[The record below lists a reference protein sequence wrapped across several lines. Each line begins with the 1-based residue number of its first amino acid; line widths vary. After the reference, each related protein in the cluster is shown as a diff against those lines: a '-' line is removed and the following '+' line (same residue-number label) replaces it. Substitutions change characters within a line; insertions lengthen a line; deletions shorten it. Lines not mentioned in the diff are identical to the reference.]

1 MNADAEPAAKD
12 IGFFSR
18 ASGGYEKVTGE
29 SVSAWIVLAIAN
41 FAVQVIFFRE
51 MTSGETS
58 AGEFGLLTAA
68 LGIVGFL
75 TVPLLAVRQAFLLYP
90 VRPEATGAEARLGSL
105 RSSSVTV
112 VETMAWLWGGFCCLL
127 ILLPLPSPTLP
138 RFSLQLFALLNV
150 LIALGGVVSR
160 AVCESE
166 NRLRFWAL
174 LAIGAASARVFLGAG
189 LASFEPWADSGL
201 ATFFIAGFVT
211 LIPALRPHDVD
222 WAGRLAAFRA
232 VADRDFLLFA
242 GATLSVLGGIYLFT
256 NADRII
262 ALGWPGIASSS
273 GPEQVIGIEIRKVA
287 FDQYQAAGLLGRS
300 LLWGTQPLL
309 WILFAQRTRLNR
321 TDAAS
326 LTFFWIYLGALI
338 GGALVLGVVTRPG
351 SLRALGGPF
360 ASLGPDGPT
369 FAAIMVPLGLLQG
382 LGFFSLASR
391 RYPECFALGGCSV
404 VYAFVLLFF
413 GRRPELM
420 LPYMFGGGVI
430 SLMVVLF
437 VGVVRWGRRQP

>member
-1 MNADAEPAAKD
+1 MNADAAPGAKD
-12 IGFFSR
+12 IGFLSR
-18 ASGGYEKVTGE
+18 AAGCHEKVTGE
-29 SVSAWIVLAIAN
+29 SVSAWIVLAIGN

-75 TVPLLAVRQAFLLYP
+75 TVPLIAVRQAFLLYP

-211 LIPALRPHDVD
+211 LIPALRPRDVD
-222 WAGRLAAFRA
+222 WAGRLTAFRA
-232 VADRDFLLFA
+232 VVDRDFLLFA

-262 ALGWPGIASSS
+262 ALGWPGIASH
-273 GPEQVIGIEIRKVA
+273 PDVVLRVEVRKID
-287 FDQYQAAGLLGRS
+287 FDQYEAAGLLGRS

-309 WILFAQRTRLNR
+309 WILFAQRARLSR

-338 GGALVLGVVTRPG
+338 GGALVLDLLTRPG
-351 SLRALGGPF
+351 SLRALGRPF

-382 LGFFSLASR
+382 LGIFSLASR

-404 VYAFVLLFF
+404 VDAFVLLFF

-420 LPYMFGGGVI
+420 LPYMFGGGLV